1 MIARPRSIALL
12 LVCPVWLVATFA
24 CRKPPVPASQ
34 RYPVKGKVV
43 EVALP
48 EKQLIL
54 EHEDIPGYMPA
65 MTMPFPVRDSRLLKD
80 RAPGDLVIGT
90 LVVAETS
97 AWLEALEATGSRP
110 LPPDEPMPAAGGLAP
125 GSLVPEASFVDQK
138 GQPVRLSH
146 WRGHPLAVTF
156 VFTRCPFPD
165 FCPALDRSFARLG
178 ALIASDPGL
187 RSTARLLTVS
197 FDPEHDTP
205 AVLAKHAAA
214 LRADPAVW
222 TFVTGRVEEVD
233 AFGRHFGL
241 SVTREGGVSGLT
253 HNLRTAVLDPA
264 GRVVEVW
271 TGSDWEPEQ
280 VASALRRAAAPA
292 ARDER

>member
-1 MIARPRSIALL
+1 LARKSPFI
-12 LVCPVWLVATFA
+12 VLVAGLGVAGA
-24 CRKPPVPASQ
+24 CSAPPAGR
-34 RYPVKGKVV
+34 RYPITGQVLAVHAARNEVV
-43 EVALP
+43 VRHDEI
-48 EKQLIL
+48 Q
-54 EHEDIPGYMPA
+54 GFMPA
-65 MTMPFPVRDSRLLKD
+65 MTMPFPVRDPRLLKD
-80 RAPGDLVIGT
+80 RAPGDLVKGT

-97 AWLEALEATGSRP
+97 AWLKALEATGSSP
-110 LPPDEPMPAAGGLAP
+110 LPADEPMPAAGGLAP

-138 GQPVRLSH
+138 GRPVRLSG

-165 FCPALDRSFARLG
+165 FCPALDRSFARLA
-178 ALIASDPGL
+178 ALIASDAGL

-214 LRADPAVW
+214 LRADPSIW
-222 TFVTGRVEEVD
+222 TFATGSVDEVD

-280 VASALRRAAAPA
+280 VASALRRAVAPA
-292 ARDER
+292 APGEQ